1 MTDDREQL
9 LRDAV
14 ERLHD
19 REPSVDFET
28 AWRRASSRSI
38 EGSRGTA
45 DSFRWLLGPAIAA
58 VCAAVIA
65 VIVVVPGTG
74 GRTPDAVASLEGLSV
89 PDAGSWF
96 SDELLQDLELAVEE
110 ADDGDSFGDTM
121 LGGGIFVGETDFM
134 INLQIPSFEEDEE
147 RNM

>member
-9 LRDAV
+9 LRDAIA
-14 ERLHD
+14 RLHD
-19 REPSVDFET
+19 REPAVDFET

-38 EGSRGTA
+38 AGSRGTA
-45 DSFRWLLGPAIAA
+45 DRFRWLLGPAIAA

-74 GRTPDAVASLEGLSV
+74 GRAPDAVAALQELSV

-96 SDELLQDLELAVEE
+96 SDELLQDLALAVEE
-110 ADDGDSFGDTM
+110 ANDGDSFGDTA
-121 LGGGIFVGETDFM
+121 LGAGIFVGETDFM
-134 INLQIPSFEEDEE
+134 INIRIPSFDEDEE